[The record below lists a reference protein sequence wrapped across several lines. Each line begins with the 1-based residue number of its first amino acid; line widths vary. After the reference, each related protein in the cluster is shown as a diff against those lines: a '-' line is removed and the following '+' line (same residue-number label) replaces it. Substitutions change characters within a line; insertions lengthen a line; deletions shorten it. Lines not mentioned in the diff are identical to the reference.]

1 MADPSLNVPVIVQAQ
16 SINATLLPPIFSQP
30 YMLYVIQ
37 QATDASNVAGKANQ
51 AGSGAYEAQVRNDE
65 QDVILADHEQRLD
78 DAEATLANHE
88 IRITAAEATLANHET
103 RITSAESTIATHTT
117 QIAANTAQLSNHETR
132 ITTLETNF
140 AAYQAYMNRQ
150 KSEVVYSG
158 ISLTIPTT
166 STNLLTLLGT
176 LTPTSGTL
184 LPFFDVA
191 AGRMKALNKFK
202 NLSFKVN
209 IRGTY
214 ASSSGNRS
222 MQITFGTVVPDTI
235 VISRD
240 AATSIDDVFINTFFS
255 VDEGD
260 DIVSPGITMMIKAN
274 GSTFTAT
281 QIKIIATQ

>member
-1 MADPSLNVPVIVQAQ
+1 MMADDSLIAPVIIQATR
-16 SINATLLPPIFSQP
+16 IDATLLPRNIFSQP
-30 YMLYVIQ
+30 YTLYVIQ
-37 QATDASNVAGKANQ
+37 QGADLGNVAGKANE
-51 AGSGAYEAQVRNDE
+51 AGQGAWDAQVKNDE
-65 QDVILADHEQRLD
+65 QDVILADHEVRLD
-78 DAEATLANHE
+78 AAEATLVNHE
-88 IRITAAEATLANHET
+88 TRITAAEATLANHEE
-103 RITSAESTIATHTT
+103 RITSAETTIALHTT
-117 QIAANTAQLSNHETR
+117 QLGNHETR

-140 AAYQAYMNRQ
+140 TAYQAYMNRQ

-158 ISLTIPTT
+158 VSLVIPTT

-191 AGRMKALNKFK
+191 AGRLKALNKFK
-202 NLSFKVN
+202 NLSFKIN
-209 IRGTY
+209 LRGTY
-214 ASSSGNRS
+214 TSSSGNRS

-235 VISRD
+235 VVSRD
-240 AATSIDDVFINTFFS
+240 AATSIDDVFINTFFA

>member
-1 MADPSLNVPVIVQAQ
+1 MADNSLSAPVVISAFGISASSLPAGLSPAYQVYILNQ
-16 SINATLLPPIFSQP
+16 SMDFT
-30 YMLYVIQ
+30 
-37 QATDASNVAGKANQ
+37 NVAGKANE
-51 AGSGAYEAQVRNDE
+51 AGQGAYDAQVRNDE
-65 QDVILADHEQRLD
+65 QDVILDDHEARLD
-78 DAEATLANHE
+78 
-88 IRITAAEATLANHET
+88 AAEATLADHET
-103 RITSAESTIATHTT
+103 RITNAEAAIVGLDSRLTIAENDIDFLTDEVIDL
-117 QIAANTAQLSNHETR
+117 QADVANHETR

-140 AAYQAYMNRQ
+140 SAYQAYMNRQ

-158 ISLTIPTT
+158 ASLIIPTT

-202 NLSFKVN
+202 NLSFKIN
-209 IRGTY
+209 LRGTY
-214 ASSSGNRS
+214 TSASGNRS

-235 VISRD
+235 VVSRD
-240 AATSIDDVFINTFFS
+240 AATTIDDVFINTFFA

>member
-1 MADPSLNVPVIVQAQ
+1 MADDNLNVPVIVQATR
-16 SINATLLPPIFSQP
+16 IDATLLPKIFSQP
-30 YMLYVIQ
+30 YFLYVVQ
-37 QATDASNVAGKANQ
+37 QGTDLGSVAGKANE
-51 AGSGAYEAQVRNDE
+51 AGQGAWDAQVKNDE
-65 QDVILADHEQRLD
+65 QDVILADHEVRLD
-78 DAEATLANHE
+78 AAEATLVNHE
-88 IRITAAEATLANHET
+88 TRITAAEATLANHEA
-103 RITSAESTIATHTT
+103 RITSAETTIALHTT
-117 QIAANTAQLSNHETR
+117 QLGNHETR

-140 AAYQAYMNRQ
+140 TAYQAYMNRQ

-158 ISLTIPTT
+158 VSLVIPTT

-191 AGRMKALNKFK
+191 AGRLKALNKFK
-202 NLSFKVN
+202 NLSFKIN
-209 IRGTY
+209 LRGTY
-214 ASSSGNRS
+214 TSSSGNRS

-235 VISRD
+235 VVSRD
-240 AATSIDDVFINTFFS
+240 AATSIDDVFINTFFA

>member
-1 MADPSLNVPVIVQAQ
+1 MADDSLIAPVIIQATR
-16 SINATLLPPIFSQP
+16 IDATLLPRNIFSQP
-30 YMLYVIQ
+30 YTLYVIQ
-37 QATDASNVAGKANQ
+37 QGADLGNVAGKANE
-51 AGSGAYEAQVRNDE
+51 AGQGAWDAQVKNDE
-65 QDVILADHEQRLD
+65 QDVILADHEVRLD
-78 DAEATLANHE
+78 AAEATLVNHE
-88 IRITAAEATLANHET
+88 TRITAAEATLANHEE
-103 RITSAESTIATHTT
+103 RITSAETTIALHTT
-117 QIAANTAQLSNHETR
+117 QLGNHETR

-140 AAYQAYMNRQ
+140 TAYQAYMNRQ

-158 ISLTIPTT
+158 VSLVIPTT

-191 AGRMKALNKFK
+191 AGRLKALNKFK
-202 NLSFKVN
+202 NLSFKIN
-209 IRGTY
+209 LRGTY
-214 ASSSGNRS
+214 TSSSGNRS

-235 VISRD
+235 VVSRD
-240 AATSIDDVFINTFFS
+240 AATSIDDVFINTFFA